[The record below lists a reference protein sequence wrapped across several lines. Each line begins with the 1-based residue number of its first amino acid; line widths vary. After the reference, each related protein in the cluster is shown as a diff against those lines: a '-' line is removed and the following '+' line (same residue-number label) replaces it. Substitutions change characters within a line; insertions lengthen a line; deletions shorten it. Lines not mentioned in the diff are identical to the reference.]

1 MGWNEVGFSYSVLLS
16 VSWKLRD
23 VSSGVL
29 GWWEGWGRSG
39 GDRMLWMTT
48 ESTNEEQQKSMN
60 DWFDPAHYV
69 DVETHTCQDDTDS

>member
-1 MGWNEVGFSYSVLLS
+1 VSFVEIEGRVLWVFVVVGGL
-16 VSWKLRD
+16 
-23 VSSGVL
+23 
-29 GWWEGWGRSG
+29 GRSG
-39 GDRMLWMTT
+39 GERMLLMTT